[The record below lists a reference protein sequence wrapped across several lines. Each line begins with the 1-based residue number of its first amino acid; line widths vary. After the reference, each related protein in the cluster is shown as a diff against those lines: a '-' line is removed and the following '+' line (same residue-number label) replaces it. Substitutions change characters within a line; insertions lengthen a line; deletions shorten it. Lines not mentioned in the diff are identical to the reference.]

1 MILWGP
7 PGTGKTTLAFLMA
20 QVAGARF
27 VPFSAVLAGVKEIRQ
42 VVAEAQAERA
52 RGGRRTILFVDEI
65 HRFNRG
71 QQDAFLPHVEKGTL
85 ILIGATT
92 ENPSFEVNAALLSRC
107 RVYVLRPLSE
117 ADIVRILDRALH
129 DVPRGLGAAKVS
141 ADPDALPLIARLSD
155 GDARGA
161 LNILELAVQLQ
172 GGRITAEGIREAVQ
186 KKALLYDKSGE
197 EHYNLISALHK
208 SLRDSDP
215 DGALYWLGR
224 MLEAGEDAL
233 YIARRLVRFASEDV
247 GNADPH
253 ALRITLDAKEAYHF
267 LGSPEGE
274 LALAQATCYLALAP
288 KSNAVYAAWNEVAQD
303 IQDKPAEPVPLHLR
317 NAPTG
322 LMANQGYGQ
331 GYQYA
336 HDAPE
341 ARVNQEHL
349 PAALSGRV
357 YYRPTDRGLEKEL
370 RALLVFSNFSALLPL
385 LQKEWELSNS
395 QAGLIVSFYQFGYIG
410 AVMILA
416 TLTDYMPP
424 RRVYLWSAFWMAAA
438 SFAFAFWAQGFHSA
452 IILRG
457 AVRLGFAGTYM
468 PGMRM
473 VAERFASG
481 RRGFAMGCYIGTFTL
496 GTSLSLLLTGW
507 ANGHW
512 GWRVAFA
519 LTAVGPLVA
528 GVIGWMALPHTMAA
542 SAPSAPRPTP
552 KKVERLGPVLK

>member
-1 MILWGP
+1 VDLFDSPPTEKRPAAPAPLADRMRPRSLDEVVGQEHLVGPGKVLRRALEDGALHSMILWGP

-42 VVAEAQAERA
+42 VVAEAEAERG

-117 ADIVRILDRALH
+117 ADIVRILERALH

-141 ADPDALPLIARLSD
+141 SDPDALPLIARLSD

-288 KSNAVYAAWNEVAQD
+288 KSNAVYAAWNEVARD

-322 LMANQGYGQ
+322 LMANQGYGK

-341 ARVNQEHL
+341 ARVSQEHL

-370 RALLVFSNFSALLPL
+370 RARLEA
-385 LQKEWELSNS
+385 W
-395 QAGLIVSFYQFGYIG
+395 
-410 AVMILA
+410 
-416 TLTDYMPP
+416 
-424 RRVYLWSAFWMAAA
+424 RR
-438 SFAFAFWAQGFHSA
+438 
-452 IILRG
+452 
-457 AVRLGFAGTYM
+457 
-468 PGMRM
+468 
-473 VAERFASG
+473 
-481 RRGFAMGCYIGTFTL
+481 
-496 GTSLSLLLTGW
+496 
-507 ANGHW
+507 
-512 GWRVAFA
+512 WREEQ
-519 LTAVGPLVA
+519 TK
-528 GVIGWMALPHTMAA
+528 
-542 SAPSAPRPTP
+542 R
-552 KKVERLGPVLK
+552 